1 MRIYIKNQ
9 QRLIKVD
16 QHRIRR
22 DLRKALHLLSLHK
35 AEISVLFVNDKRMKI
50 LNSQYRGIERTTD
63 VLSFP
68 QHSPKEQK
76 CRRSE
81 VFNTGTSELQS
92 FRASELLLG
101 DIVINLHQAK
111 RQAVEHNLTFNEEL
125 RLLLIHGLL
134 HLVGHD
140 HEKGGYDRRKMQKKT
155 QKLLEK
161 LQEN

>member
-92 FRASELLLG
+92 FRASWLLLG
-101 DIVINLHQAK
+101 DIVINVQKARKQAE
-111 RQAVEHNLTFNEEL
+111 EHRLTFNEEL
-125 RLLLIHGLL
+125 RLLLMHGLL
-134 HLVGHD
+134 HLLGYD
-140 HEKGGYDRRKMQKKT
+140 HEQNQYAKRKMERKKRE
-155 QKLLEK
+155 LIAGIEEK
-161 LQEN
+161 